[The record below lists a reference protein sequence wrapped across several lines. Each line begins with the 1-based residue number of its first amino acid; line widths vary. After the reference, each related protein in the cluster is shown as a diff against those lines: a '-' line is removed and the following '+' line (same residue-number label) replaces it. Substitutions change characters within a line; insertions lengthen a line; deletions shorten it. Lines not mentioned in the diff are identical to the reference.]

1 MIDDSA
7 VVYNSDSTVSIFDGN
22 NALLYT
28 LPTTDCPT
36 GYVLA
41 SSPTDSKRL
50 IFTNQPGSVPNITNP
65 LTSDLICGGCNILG
79 AGVVRPNTLEVAG
92 SSLLPIINGNSQ
104 FNGIL
109 SCDNINSVGA
119 VLNLNNDTKIAD
131 TKVLSAQYM
140 VCSTSIKVNT
150 LLPTSGSTGIINLTG
165 NMNVSNYVQSQIL
178 MTNSIGAPSAGDLLN
193 LTAPIA
199 CGYNMACVSG
209 ETLEVAFA

>member
-1 MIDDSA
+1 MNKFLLSNSTGGGLSESEVKKMIDDSA
-7 VVYNSDSTVSIFDGN
+7 VVYNSDNTVSIFDGN

-50 IFTNQPGSVPNITNP
+50 IFTNQPGSVPSLTNP
-65 LTSDLICGGCNILG
+65 LTSDFICAGYNILG

-131 TKVLSAQYM
+131 TKHCRHNIWCVLHQ
-140 VCSTSIKVNT
+140 
-150 LLPTSGSTGIINLTG
+150 
-165 NMNVSNYVQSQIL
+165 
-178 MTNSIGAPSAGDLLN
+178 
-193 LTAPIA
+193 
-199 CGYNMACVSG
+199 
-209 ETLEVAFA
+209 